1 MRLSHAATV
10 SFSSLLAISSSL
22 RGCFEERRCYA
33 TTQFA
38 RQGLPQSL
46 RVAPFYSQP
55 ERLNP
60 NHSPLHTTAIPTR
73 TVS

>member
-1 MRLSHAATV
+1 MLFGCNFGLV
-10 SFSSLLAISSSL
+10 L
-22 RGCFEERRCYA
+22 RGTGSYYRRA
-33 TTQFA
+33 KGKGTAHQTGAPFA
-38 RQGLPQSL
+38 GRPGLPRSL

-55 ERLNP
+55 ERLKP

>member
-1 MRLSHAATV
+1 MLFGCNFGLV
-10 SFSSLLAISSSL
+10 L
-22 RGCFEERRCYA
+22 RGTGSYHPRA
-33 TTQFA
+33 KGKGTAHQTGAPFA
-38 RQGLPQSL
+38 GRPGLPRSL